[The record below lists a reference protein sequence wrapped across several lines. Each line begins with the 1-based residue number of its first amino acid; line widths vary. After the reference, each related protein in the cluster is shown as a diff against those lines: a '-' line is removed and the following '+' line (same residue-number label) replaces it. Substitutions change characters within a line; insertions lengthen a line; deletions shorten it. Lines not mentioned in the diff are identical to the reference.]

1 MLINMYEVGHI
12 KSISDIPDNISNLL
26 SELKEFKDDFKIE
39 VEKSKDRFNITLRES
54 AINHKLTNSRCILI
68 EISEDPCF
76 YSIHLYCQQLQ
87 NLSKEELKKIY
98 EIEVEGENDFR
109 LIKQDVKD
117 LIQGKIGASLS
128 SNYPL

>member
-1 MLINMYEVGHI
+1 MYEVDHI

-26 SELKEFKDDFKIE
+26 TELKEFKEDFNIE
-39 VEKSKDRFNITLRES
+39 VEHCKDRYKITLCESTLNREL
-54 AINHKLTNSRCILI
+54 NTTRLILM
-68 EISEDPCF
+68 EISENPCS
-76 YSIHLYCQQLQ
+76 YSIYLFNKGIQ
-87 NLSKEELKKIY
+87 NSSNEELKKVY

-117 LIQGKIGASLS
+117 LIEGKKGATFS

>member
-1 MLINMYEVGHI
+1 MYEVDHI
-12 KSISDIPDNISNLL
+12 KSLNDVPDNISNLL
-26 SELKEFKDDFKIE
+26 AELIELKENFNID
-39 VEKSKDRFNITLRES
+39 VEICKNSFNITLRELV
-54 AINHKLTNSRCILI
+54 INRKLNSTRCILI

-76 YSIHLYCQQLQ
+76 YSIHLYIQQLQ
-87 NLSKEELKKIY
+87 NSSKEELKKIY

-117 LIQGKIGASLS
+117 LIEGKKGATFS